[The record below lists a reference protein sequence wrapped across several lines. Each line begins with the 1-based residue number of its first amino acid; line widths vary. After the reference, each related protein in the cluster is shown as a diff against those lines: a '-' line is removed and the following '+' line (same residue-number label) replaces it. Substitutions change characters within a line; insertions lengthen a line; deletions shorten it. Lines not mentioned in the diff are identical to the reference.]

1 MLHARNDFMK
11 KLIISDT
18 LDWKSKDVNA
28 VYNAIISGAIN
39 GSIILCHDI
48 YKTTVDA
55 IEKVIPKLIDRGCQ
69 LVTISELMSFSD
81 TIICSGGLYHKR

>member
-28 VYNAIISGAIN
+28 VYNAIISGARN

-55 IEKVIPKLIDRGCQ
+55 VEKVIPKLIEKGYQ

-81 TIICSGGLYHKR
+81 TIVSSGGLYRKR